1 MSLSS
6 FVTKISVA
14 SAKKFKKKINLAR
27 VHADKSEVRGTTDK
41 SVVIPRAVNAGV
53 ESSVVVGLMIRGGYK

>member
-1 MSLSS
+1 M
-6 FVTKISVA
+6 
-14 SAKKFKKKINLAR
+14 
-27 VHADKSEVRGTTDK
+27 HADKSEVRGTTDK

>member
-6 FVTKISVA
+6 FRQNQCCFCKKIG
-14 SAKKFKKKINLAR
+14 KKINLAR
-27 VHADKSEVRGTTDK
+27 VHAEKSEVRGRTTDK

-53 ESSVVVGLMIRGGYK
+53 ESSVVVD